1 MHGTALRVVIAE
13 DSVLLREGLA
23 RLLTDAG
30 CELAALVGDGPAL
43 VEAMAAA
50 RPDVAI
56 VDVRMPPSFRDE
68 GLRAA
73 IEVRRTAP
81 GTPILVLSQYVEEQY
96 AAELL
101 ATGVEGVGYL
111 LKDRVADVAE
121 FIDAVRRVA
130 SGATV
135 LDPEV
140 VAQIM
145 TRRRKGDRLDTLSER
160 ERAVLALMA
169 EGHSN
174 AAIAQLLTVT
184 DGTVEKHVTNI
195 FGKLGLSAEDGAHRR
210 VRAVLAWLQG

>member
-1 MHGTALRVVIAE
+1 
-13 DSVLLREGLA
+13 
-23 RLLTDAG
+23 
-30 CELAALVGDGPAL
+30 
-43 VEAMAAA
+43 MAAA

-195 FGKLGLSAEDGAHRR
+195 FGKLGLSAEEGAHRR